1 MLLVK
6 VGQGNCPLEQGD
18 RSLVPTNIL
27 DLRNNNNYNRKR
39 MWLRKDVIMS
49 KTVVL
54 AEKPSVGRDLARVL
68 HCHKKGNGFLEGDQ
82 YIVTWALGHLVTLA
96 DPESYGDQYKS
107 WRLEDLP
114 MLPSPLKLVVIKKT
128 GKQFQAVK
136 SQLLRKDVR
145 DIVIA
150 TDAGREGE
158 LVARWILEKARV
170 NKPIKRLWISSVT
183 DKAIKEGFRKLK
195 SGKEYENLYAS
206 AVARAEADWIVGLN
220 ATRALTTKF
229 NAQLSSGRV
238 QTPTLAMIAQRE
250 EEIRNFKPKK
260 YYGIKAV
267 SEQGLSFT
275 WQDPKTKDTKTFD
288 MENIDKNLNQLKG
301 KGAKILNVKVTPKK
315 TYSPALYDLTELQR
329 DANKRFGY
337 SAKETLSIMQKLYEQ
352 HKVLTYPR
360 TDSRYITS
368 DIVPTLKD
376 RLEACRIKPYASAI
390 AKILSKPI
398 KANKSFV
405 DDQKVSDHHA
415 IIPTEESVP
424 LSALT
429 DKERKIYDL
438 VVKRFVAVLSPA
450 YQYEQTVV
458 TAIIGEESFF
468 AKGKRVIS
476 LGWKEV
482 YSDHDDEDSEDDQ
495 TLPALTEGD
504 ALAIRSISKTSG
516 ETKPPA
522 RFNEATLLSA
532 MENPTKYMAGESKDL
547 IKTIGETGGLGTVAT
562 RADIIE
568 KLYSSFLIEK
578 KGKEIHITSKGKQL
592 LNLVPDEL
600 KSPVLTAEWEQKLTK
615 ISKGALAKTAFLNE
629 MKQYAKE
636 VVNEIKNSEQKFK
649 HDNITGSKCPECG
662 KLMLEVNG
670 KKGKMHVCQ
679 DRECGYKKGISKVT
693 NARCP
698 NCHKKLEL
706 RGQGEGQIFVCKC
719 GHREKMSTFQ
729 ERRKKNQNSKV
740 SKREVANYMK
750 KQEDNFSN
758 NALADALAKLNLKE

>member
-1 MLLVK
+1 
-6 VGQGNCPLEQGD
+6 
-18 RSLVPTNIL
+18 
-27 DLRNNNNYNRKR
+27 
-39 MWLRKDVIMS
+39 MS

-68 HCHKKGNGFLEGDQ
+68 NCHKKGNGFLEGDQ

-114 MLPSPLKLVVIKKT
+114 MLPAPLKLVVIKKT
-128 GKQFQAVK
+128 GKQFQSVK
-136 SQLLRKDVR
+136 TQLLRKDVR
-145 DIVIA
+145 DIIIA

-195 SGKEYENLYAS
+195 NGKEYENLYAS

-220 ATRALTTKF
+220 ATRALTTKY

-238 QTPTLAMIAQRE
+238 QTPTLAMIAGRE
-250 EEIRNFKPKK
+250 EEIRSFKPKK
-260 YYGIKAV
+260 YFGIKAV
-267 SEQGLSFT
+267 AENSLRFA
-275 WQDPKTKDTKTFD
+275 WQDEKTKDTKTFN
-288 MENIDKNLNQLKG
+288 EAAIDGKLAGLKG
-301 KGAKILNVKVTPKK
+301 KDAKVVNVKTTPKK
-315 TYSPALYDLTELQR
+315 SYSPALYDLTELQR

-376 RLEACRIKPYASAI
+376 RLEACRMKPYASVI

-424 LSALT
+424 LSALS

-438 VVKRFVAVLSPA
+438 VIQRFLAVLLPA
-450 YQYEQTVV
+450 YEYEQTVV
-458 TAIIGEESFF
+458 SAKIGEELFT
-468 AKGKRVIS
+468 AKGKRVVS
-476 LGWKEV
+476 PGWKEV
-482 YSDHDDEDSEDDQ
+482 YTDFVDEDSEDDQ
-495 TLPALTEGD
+495 TLPALSEG
-504 ALAIRSISKTSG
+504 ATLKIQSVSKTTG

-547 IKTIGETGGLGTVAT
+547 IQTIGETGGLGTVAT

-578 KGKEIHITSKGKQL
+578 KGKDLFITSKGKQL
-592 LNLVPDEL
+592 LNLVPEDL

-615 ISKGALAKTAFLNE
+615 ISKGSLPKQAFLDE
-629 MKQYAKE
+629 MKKYAKE
-636 VVNEIKNSEQKFK
+636 VVAEIKNSKQTFK
-649 HDNITGSKCPECG
+649 HDNLTGSKCPDCG

-670 KKGKMHVCQ
+670 KKGKMLVCQ
-679 DRECGYKKGISKVT
+679 DRECGHRKGISKVT

-706 RGQGEGQIFVCKC
+706 RGQGEGQMFTCKC

-740 SKREVANYMK
+740 SKREVASYMK
-750 KQEDNFSN
+750 KQDDNFSN

>member
-1 MLLVK
+1 
-6 VGQGNCPLEQGD
+6 
-18 RSLVPTNIL
+18 
-27 DLRNNNNYNRKR
+27 
-39 MWLRKDVIMS
+39 MS

-68 HCHKKGNGFLEGDQ
+68 NCHKKGNGFLEGDQ

-158 LVARWILEKARV
+158 LVARWILEKAHV

-183 DKAIKEGFRKLK
+183 DKAIKEGFRKLR

-220 ATRALTTKF
+220 ATRALTTKY

-238 QTPTLAMIAQRE
+238 QTPTLAMIALRE

-267 SEQGLSFT
+267 TEKGLSFT
-275 WQDPKTKDTKTFD
+275 WQDKKSNDTKTFD
-288 MENIDKNLNQLKG
+288 MDNIDKKLHHLNG
-301 KGAKILNVKVTPKK
+301 KDAKIVSVKVTPKK

-368 DIVPTLKD
+368 DLVPTLKD
-376 RLEACRIKPYASAI
+376 RLEACRIKPYAPAI

-398 KANKSFV
+398 KANKSFA
-405 DDQKVSDHHA
+405 DDAKVSDHHA

-458 TAIIGEESFF
+458 TAKIGDESFS

-476 LGWKEV
+476 LGWKDV
-482 YSDHDDEDSEDDQ
+482 YSDHVDEDSEDDQ
-495 TLPALTEGD
+495 TLPAITEGD
-504 ALAIRSISKTSG
+504 TLAIRSISKTTG

-532 MENPTKYMAGESKDL
+532 MENPSKYMAGESKDL

-578 KGKEIHITSKGKQL
+578 KGKEIFITSKGKQL
-592 LNLVPDEL
+592 LNLVPEEL
-600 KSPVLTAEWEQKLTK
+600 KSPVLTADWEQKLTK
-615 ISKGALAKTAFLNE
+615 ISKGALPKQVFLNE

-649 HDNITGSKCPECG
+649 HDNLTGSKCPECG

-679 DRECGYKKGISKVT
+679 DRECGYRKGISKVT

-740 SKREVANYMK
+740 SKREVSNYMK
-750 KQEDNFSN
+750 KQDDNFSN
-758 NALADALAKLNLKE
+758 NALADALAKLNLKD

>member
-1 MLLVK
+1 
-6 VGQGNCPLEQGD
+6 
-18 RSLVPTNIL
+18 
-27 DLRNNNNYNRKR
+27 
-39 MWLRKDVIMS
+39 MS

-68 HCHKKGNGFLEGDQ
+68 NCHKKGNGFLEGDQ

-158 LVARWILEKARV
+158 LVARWILEKAHV

-183 DKAIKEGFRKLK
+183 DKAIKEGFRKLR

-220 ATRALTTKF
+220 ATRALTTKY

-238 QTPTLAMIAQRE
+238 QTPTLAMIALRE

-267 SEQGLSFT
+267 TEKGLSFT
-275 WQDPKTKDTKTFD
+275 WQDKKSNDTKTFD
-288 MENIDKNLNQLKG
+288 MDNIDKKLNHLNG
-301 KGAKILNVKVTPKK
+301 KDAKIVSVKVTPKK

-368 DIVPTLKD
+368 DLVPTLKD
-376 RLEACRIKPYASAI
+376 RLEACRIKPYAPAI
-390 AKILSKPI
+390 TKILSKPI
-398 KANKSFV
+398 KANKSFA
-405 DDQKVSDHHA
+405 DDAKVSDHHA

-458 TAIIGEESFF
+458 TAKIGDESFS

-482 YSDHDDEDSEDDQ
+482 YSDHVDEDSEDDQ
-495 TLPALTEGD
+495 TLPAITEGD
-504 ALAIRSISKTSG
+504 TLAIRTISKTTG

-532 MENPTKYMAGESKDL
+532 MENPSKYMAGESKDL

-578 KGKEIHITSKGKQL
+578 KGKDIFITSKGKQL
-592 LNLVPDEL
+592 LNLVPEEL
-600 KSPVLTAEWEQKLTK
+600 KSPVLTADWEQKLTK
-615 ISKGALAKTAFLNE
+615 ISKGALPKQVFLNE

-649 HDNITGSKCPECG
+649 HDNLTGSKCPECG

-679 DRECGYKKGISKVT
+679 DRECGYRKGISKVT

-740 SKREVANYMK
+740 SKREVSNYMK
-750 KQEDNFSN
+750 KQDDNFSN
-758 NALADALAKLNLKE
+758 NALADALAKLNLKD

>member
-1 MLLVK
+1 
-6 VGQGNCPLEQGD
+6 
-18 RSLVPTNIL
+18 
-27 DLRNNNNYNRKR
+27 
-39 MWLRKDVIMS
+39 MS

-68 HCHKKGNGFLEGDQ
+68 KCHKKGNGFLEGDQ

-96 DPESYGDQYKS
+96 DPETYGDQYKS

-114 MLPSPLKLVVIKKT
+114 MLPPQLKLVVIKKT

-136 SQLLRKDVR
+136 AQLLRKDVR
-145 DIVIA
+145 EIVIA

-183 DKAIKEGFRKLK
+183 DKAIKDGFRHLK
-195 SGKEYENLYAS
+195 SGKDYENLYAS
-206 AVARAEADWIVGLN
+206 AVARAEADWLVGLN
-220 ATRALTTKF
+220 ATRALTTKY

-250 EEIRNFKPKK
+250 EEIKSFKPKK
-260 YYGIKAV
+260 YYGMKAV
-267 SEQGLSFT
+267 TTAGLVLT
-275 WQDPKTKDTKTFD
+275 WHDAKTNDTKTFT
-288 MENIDKNLNQLKG
+288 EKHIDEKLANLKG
-301 KGAKILNVKVTPKK
+301 KSAKVIDVKTSPKK

-329 DANKRFGY
+329 DANKRFGF

-360 TDSRYITS
+360 TDSRYLTS
-368 DIVPTLKD
+368 DIVGTLKD
-376 RLEACRIKPYASAI
+376 RLEACRIKPYTAVI
-390 AKILSKPI
+390 AKIVNKPI

-424 LSALT
+424 LSVLSE
-429 DKERKIYDL
+429 KERKIYDL
-438 VVKRFVAVLSPA
+438 VVKRFIAVLLPA
-450 YQYEQTVV
+450 FQYEQTVV
-458 TAIIGEESFF
+458 TAKIGEEAFS
-468 AKGKRVIS
+468 AKGKRILVQ
-476 LGWKEV
+476 GWKEV
-482 YSDHDDEDSEDDQ
+482 YTDYTDEDSEDDQ
-495 TLPALTEGD
+495 KLPEVNKGDTLSVV
-504 ALAIRSISKTSG
+504 SITKTTG

-532 MENPTKYMAGESKDL
+532 MENPSKYMAGESKEL

-578 KGKEIHITSKGKQL
+578 KGKEIFITSKGKQL
-592 LNLVPDEL
+592 LNLVPADL

-615 ISKGALAKTAFLNE
+615 ISKGTLSQKAFISD
-629 MKQYAKE
+629 MRQYAKE
-636 VVNEIKNSEQKFK
+636 IVQEIKNSKERFK
-649 HDNITGSKCPECG
+649 HDNVTGSKCPECN
-662 KLMLEVNG
+662 KLLLEVNG
-670 KKGKMHVCQ
+670 KKGKMLVCQ
-679 DRECGYKKGISKVT
+679 DRECGYRKNIARTT

-706 RGQGEGQIFVCKC
+706 RGEGEGQIFVCSC

-740 SKREVANYMK
+740 SKRDVAKYMK
-750 KQEDNFSN
+750 NQNDEFTNS
-758 NALADALAKLNLKE
+758 ALADALSKLNLKK

>member
-1 MLLVK
+1 
-6 VGQGNCPLEQGD
+6 
-18 RSLVPTNIL
+18 
-27 DLRNNNNYNRKR
+27 
-39 MWLRKDVIMS
+39 MS
-49 KTVVL
+49 KIVVL

-68 HCHKKGNGFLEGDQ
+68 KCHKKGNGFLEGDQ

-96 DPESYGDQYKS
+96 DPESYGDNYKT

-114 MLPSPLKLVVIKKT
+114 MLPSPLKLVIIKKT

-136 SQLLRKDVR
+136 SQLVRKDVR
-145 DIVIA
+145 EIVIA

-158 LVARWILEKARV
+158 LVARWIIEKARV

-183 DKAIKEGFRKLK
+183 DKAIKEGFRKLRN
-195 SGKEYENLYAS
+195 GKEYENLYAS

-220 ATRALTTKF
+220 ATRALTTKY

-250 EEIRNFKPKK
+250 EEIKSFKPKK
-260 YYGIKAV
+260 YYGMKAI
-267 SEQGLSFT
+267 STNGLALTWHDAKTNDSRTFTEQI
-275 WQDPKTKDTKTFD
+275 
-288 MENIDKNLNQLKG
+288 IDEKLKNLKG
-301 KGAKILNVKVTPKK
+301 KSATVVDIKISPKK
-315 TYSPALYDLTELQR
+315 AYAPALYDLTELQR
-329 DANKRFGY
+329 DANKRFGF

-360 TDSRYITS
+360 TDSRYLS
-368 DIVPTLKD
+368 NDIVDTLKD
-376 RLEACRIKPYASAI
+376 RLEACRIKPYAQAV
-390 AKILSKPI
+390 ARILNQPI

-405 DDQKVSDHHA
+405 DDAKVSDHHA

-438 VVKRFVAVLSPA
+438 VVKRFLAVLLPA

-458 TAIIGEESFF
+458 TAKIDEERFT
-468 AKGKRVIS
+468 AKGKRVIAQ
-476 LGWKEV
+476 GWKEV
-482 YSDHDDEDSEDDQ
+482 YSDYVDEDLEDEQ
-495 TLPALTEGD
+495 SLPV
-504 ALAIRSISKTSG
+504 LAKGEELSITSITKTTG

-532 MENPTKYMAGESKDL
+532 MENPKSFMAGESKEL

-578 KGKEIHITSKGKQL
+578 KGKEIFITSKGKQL
-592 LNLVPDEL
+592 LQLVPEEL
-600 KSPVLTAEWEQKLTK
+600 KSPVLTAEWEQKLTR
-615 ISKGALAKTAFLNE
+615 ISKGSLSKQAFLNE

-636 VVNEIKNSEQKFK
+636 VVNEIKNSNQRFK
-649 HDNITGSKCPECG
+649 HDNITGSKCPECS
-662 KLMLEVNG
+662 KLLLEVNG
-670 KKGKMHVCQ
+670 KKGKMLVCQ
-679 DRECGYKKGISKVT
+679 DRECGYRKGVSKVT

-706 RGQGEGQIFVCKC
+706 RGEGEGQIFVCRC

-740 SKREVANYMK
+740 SKRDVAKYMK
-750 KQEDNFSN
+750 KQDNDFTNS
-758 NALADALAKLNLKE
+758 ALADALSKLNLKE